1 MKHILLLEDD
11 RRVVDLLSTLL
22 EDDGYYIS
30 STARVADA
38 TQILQKIKVDL
49 LVADI
54 VLSDGTAFAA
64 IDEAKRRSVACLLMT
79 GSWPHMAQLEAN
91 GELHLT
97 KPFKLKDFTSQVLQ
111 RIGPGDGHN
120 LDKAH
125 LSSVDCSGFTA
136 HFAI

>member
-11 RRVVDLLSTLL
+11 RSVVDLLSTLL

-30 STARVADA
+30 STSRVADA
-38 TQILQKIKVDL
+38 KQILQKTKVDL
-49 LVADI
+49 LIADI
-54 VLSDGTAFAA
+54 VLPDGTAFAA
-64 IDEAKRRSVACLLMT
+64 IDEAKRQNIACLLMT

-120 LDKAH
+120 
-125 LSSVDCSGFTA
+125 
-136 HFAI
+136 

>member
-11 RRVVDLLSTLL
+11 RSIVDLLSTLL

-30 STARVADA
+30 STGRVADA
-38 TQILQKIKVDL
+38 TQMLQETKVDL
-49 LVADI
+49 LIADI
-54 VLSDGTAFAA
+54 VLSDDTAFAA
-64 IDEAKRRSVACLLMT
+64 IDEAKRRNIACLLMT

-120 LDKAH
+120 
-125 LSSVDCSGFTA
+125 
-136 HFAI
+136 

>member
-11 RRVVDLLSTLL
+11 RSVADLLSTLL
-22 EDDGYYIS
+22 QDDGYYIS

-38 TQILQKIKVDL
+38 TQILQKTKVDL
-49 LVADI
+49 LIADI
-54 VLSDGTAFAA
+54 VLSEGTAFAA
-64 IDEAKRRSVACLLMT
+64 IDEAKRRNISCLLMT

-97 KPFKLKDFTSQVLQ
+97 KPFRLIDFISQVLQ

-120 LDKAH
+120 
-125 LSSVDCSGFTA
+125 
-136 HFAI
+136 

>member
-11 RRVVDLLSTLL
+11 HSIVDLLSTLL
-22 EDDGYYIS
+22 EEDGYYIS
-30 STARVADA
+30 STARVADGM
-38 TQILQKIKVDL
+38 QILQKTKVDL
-49 LVADI
+49 LIADI
-54 VLSDGTAFAA
+54 VLSDGTAFSA
-64 IDEAKRRSVACLLMT
+64 IDEAKRRNIPYLLMT

-111 RIGPGDGHN
+111 RIGPSDGYN

-125 LSSVDCSGFTA
+125 LGSVDCPGCA
-136 HFAI
+136 ANFAI

>member
-11 RRVVDLLSTLL
+11 RSIVDLLSALL
-22 EDDGYYIS
+22 QDDGYYVS
-30 STARVADA
+30 STGRVADA
-38 TQILQKIKVDL
+38 TQILQKTQVDL
-49 LVADI
+49 LIADI
-54 VLSDGTAFAA
+54 VLPDGTAFAV
-64 IDEAKRRSVACLLMT
+64 IDEAKRRNIACLLMT

-120 LDKAH
+120 
-125 LSSVDCSGFTA
+125 
-136 HFAI
+136 

>member
-1 MKHILLLEDD
+1 MKYILLLEDD
-11 RRVVDLLSTLL
+11 RSIVDLLSTLL

-38 TQILQKIKVDL
+38 TQILQKAKVDL
-49 LVADI
+49 LIADI

-64 IDEAKRRSVACLLMT
+64 IDEAKRRNVAYLLMT

-91 GELHLT
+91 EELHLT

-111 RIGPGDGHN
+111 RIGPGDDHN

-125 LSSVDCSGFTA
+125 LGSVD
-136 HFAI
+136 